1 MNRRYVRISKFLSF
15 VLRHG
20 SEEFNLSMDEYGYA
34 VVDDIVKIIRGRYRD
49 FNRDELRAVVDAD
62 AKGRYEIAG
71 DRIRACYGHSLAVST
86 RAKAVE
92 PPEFLYHGTSGR
104 SLPLILRDGLMPMTR
119 QYVHLSVTPEE
130 AVKVGRRH
138 SSNVILLRIRA
149 RDAHESGVEFKAEAS
164 VYLVRRLPP
173 EFIEVIESEI

>member
-1 MNRRYVRISKFLSF
+1 MNKRFVKLSKLLSF
-15 VLRHG
+15 ILRHA
-20 SEEFNLSMDEYGYA
+20 SEDFHLPLDEYGYA
-34 VVDDIVKIIRGRYRD
+34 PVDDIVNIIRDRYRD
-49 FNRDELRAVVDAD
+49 FDRDELRAVVEAD
-62 AKGRYEIAG
+62 SKGRYELVG
-71 DRIRACYGHSLAVST
+71 DKIRACYGHSVAVSS
-86 RAKAVE
+86 RAKAVK
-92 PPEFLYHGTSGR
+92 PPEILYHGTSGR

-138 SSNVILLRIRA
+138 SSNVILLRIHA
-149 RDAHESGVEFKAEAS
+149 RDAHESGIEFRAEAS